1 MKRNRSLQKKEK
13 LAIAKEKKNP
23 DGNNT
28 SSIIVVE
35 DVNTTTH
42 GKSLEPWLSFKLAQL
57 TTADRDLIASG
68 DELTNKHIV
77 LLTLS

>member
-42 GKSLEPWLSFKLAQL
+42 GKSLEPWLSFKLAHL